1 MVELVADDSV
11 VSGQD
16 GLKQAAV
23 CVEAGG
29 VQDGVV
35 GAQEAG
41 DLLLELF
48 VDILCAADEA
58 DGSNAVASLI
68 VGSLGC
74 VDQSLVVAQAQ
85 VVVGAHVDDGS
96 AVLQLYLCALW
107 RYDRNLAL
115 EQAGCLDVFDF
126 FGVNAQ
132 NVIFTCHF

>member
-1 MVELVADDSV
+1 VGRNQFDSGTGLVSLFQFGFQVLHVVVFVSESLCFAKTDAVDDRSMVELVADDSV

-74 VDQSLVVAQAQ
+74 VDQSL
-85 VVVGAHVDDGS
+85 
-96 AVLQLYLCALW
+96 
-107 RYDRNLAL
+107 
-115 EQAGCLDVFDF
+115 
-126 FGVNAQ
+126 
-132 NVIFTCHF
+132 